1 MEERKPEILIDHRES
16 KSRIAGMLREMGAEV
31 KVAVLPVG
39 DFLLSERACVERKRR
54 EDFEASII
62 DGRLF
67 SQAKELSTQFEKPLL
82 VIEGERFEERVSR
95 PAILG
100 AIASL
105 MLDFNL
111 SIFFTKDAEKTAEF
125 LYAVAKREQ
134 ITEKKPLRLLG
145 EKHAYS
151 PAQQKRMIV
160 EALPGVGPKIA
171 RNLIKK
177 FKTVEKLMRAKEK
190 QLEKVDGIG
199 PEKANAIRKLLTENY
214 KEEEDSEGLI

>member
-1 MEERKPEILIDHRES
+1 MDERKPEIIIDHRES
-16 KSRIAGMLREMGAEV
+16 KSRIVEMLRGMGAEV

-39 DFLLSERACVERKRR
+39 DFLLSSRACVERKRR

-67 SQAKELSTQFEKPLL
+67 SQAKSLTEQFEKPLL

-95 PAILG
+95 PALLG

-105 MLDFNL
+105 MLDFGI
-111 SIFFTKDAEKTAEF
+111 SIFFTKNAEKTAEF
-125 LYAVAKREQ
+125 LFALAKREQ
-134 ITEKKPLRLLG
+134 LSEKKPLRLLG

-151 PAQQKRMIV
+151 PSQQKRMIV

-171 RNLIKK
+171 RALLKK
-177 FKTVEKLMRAKEK
+177 FKTVEKLMKAKEE
-190 QLEKVDGIG
+190 QLMKVEGIG
-199 PEKANAIRKLLTENY
+199 EEKAKAIRKILSGSYDEAGDP
-214 KEEEDSEGLI
+214 EEAI

>member
-1 MEERKPEILIDHRES
+1 MDNKPEILVDHRES
-16 KSRIAGMLREMGAEV
+16 KSRIADFLRERGAEV
-31 KVAVLPVG
+31 KLAQLPVG
-39 DFLLSERACVERKRR
+39 DFLLSERVCVERKRR

-67 SQAKELSTQFEKPLL
+67 QQAQQLKQQFEKPLL
-82 VIEGERFEERVSR
+82 VVEGERFEERVSR
-95 PAILG
+95 AALLG
-100 AIASL
+100 ALASL
-105 MLDFNL
+105 MLDFGI

-134 ITEKKPLRLLG
+134 ITEKRPLRLLG

-171 RNLIKK
+171 KALLKK
-177 FKTVEKLMRAKEK
+177 FKTVEKLMKAKEE
-190 QLEKVDGIG
+190 QLQKVEGIG
-199 PEKANAIRKLLTENY
+199 EEKAKAIRKLLSEEYTA
-214 KEEEDSEGLI
+214 EEDSESAF